1 VIIPCSALVQYV
13 NHYFGG
19 KMMKFFFWELTNK
32 QKFIR
37 SLWTGLIA
45 LGLLYFVVFT
55 YGEGLLITIIL
66 PVILTIVYLI
76 DLWYRYLK
84 YKSNKE

>member
-1 VIIPCSALVQYV
+1 
-13 NHYFGG
+13 
-19 KMMKFFFWELTNK
+19 MMKFFFWELTNK

>member
-1 VIIPCSALVQYV
+1 
-13 NHYFGG
+13 
-19 KMMKFFFWELTNK
+19 MKFFFWELTNK